1 MFTLSPTSPT
11 GLNIRWHSPLKA
23 VIFNDPLLAAMNEPR
38 IRGKPPERV
47 FAAPPTLRKQ
57 PSSSGLRLAK
67 KPSLYKLKQSSPTST
82 TVENPKIVRPS
93 SASSAHS
100 DTRSSV
106 SVSSASSANVTTR
119 TLRKPAVIKQSTV
132 TTSPTIASS
141 TTSPAEMSPREP
153 TIVSPRYEPRVDSP
167 RIEAR
172 IDASSRVER
181 KVKDLEISNSSL
193 LAVNKFLEKKL
204 QQQAN
209 QISMLRARSAN
220 TNTNTNDGMNYD
232 EGGDEEDDF
241 LREEDDVL
249 DSDSEEESIQA
260 LIAGSGDNL
269 DAIENRT
276 KSHIGVVR
284 SYQRINNSLTR
295 CLYLTQSLITDANNS
310 LQMAV
315 DPDDIRIGGKVAYE
329 DSFVESDGES

>member
-1 MFTLSPTSPT
+1 
-11 GLNIRWHSPLKA
+11 
-23 VIFNDPLLAAMNEPR
+23 MNEPR

-47 FAAPPTLRKQ
+47 FAASPTLRKQ

-67 KPSLYKLKQSSPTST
+67 KPSLYKLKQSSPTT
-82 TVENPKIVRPS
+82 GTVDNTKIVRPS

-100 DTRSSV
+100 DTRSSI

-119 TLRKPAVIKQSTV
+119 TLRKPAVIKQSTF
-132 TTSPTIASS
+132 TTPA
-141 TTSPAEMSPREP
+141 TTAATTPPAEMSPRDP
-153 TIVSPRYEPRVDSP
+153 AMVSPRYEPRVDSP
-167 RIEAR
+167 RIDAR

-204 QQQAN
+204 QQQAH

-220 TNTNTNDGMNYD
+220 TNTTDTINTNDGENYD
-232 EGGDEEDDF
+232 EGDGEDDF
-241 LREEDDVL
+241 FGEEDDVL
-249 DSDSEEESIQA
+249 DSDGEEESIQA
-260 LIAGSGDNL
+260 LIGGSVDNL

-276 KSHIGVVR
+276 KSHIDVVR

-310 LQMAV
+310 LQLAV
-315 DPDDIRIGGKVAYE
+315 SPDDIRIGGKVAYD

>member
-1 MFTLSPTSPT
+1 M
-11 GLNIRWHSPLKA
+11 
-23 VIFNDPLLAAMNEPR
+23 
-38 IRGKPPERV
+38 
-47 FAAPPTLRKQ
+47 
-57 PSSSGLRLAK
+57 
-67 KPSLYKLKQSSPTST
+67 
-82 TVENPKIVRPS
+82 
-93 SASSAHS
+93 
-100 DTRSSV
+100 
-106 SVSSASSANVTTR
+106 
-119 TLRKPAVIKQSTV
+119 
-132 TTSPTIASS
+132 
-141 TTSPAEMSPREP
+141 
-153 TIVSPRYEPRVDSP
+153 
-167 RIEAR
+167 
-172 IDASSRVER
+172 ER